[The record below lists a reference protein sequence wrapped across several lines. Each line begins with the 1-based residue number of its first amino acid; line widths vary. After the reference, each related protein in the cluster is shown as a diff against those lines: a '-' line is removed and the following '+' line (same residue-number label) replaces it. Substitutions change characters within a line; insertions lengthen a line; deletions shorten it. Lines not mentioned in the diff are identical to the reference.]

1 MNIKELFKRLK
12 IEAEIPDAI
21 IEISK
26 RDNLDGSFAEND
38 FIMSVQEKYDIFCEE
53 YLELVL
59 KGAEALKKN
68 EELFFLSK
76 IVVTYMLEHTEKS
89 ERSRISSILPEPLG
103 TIEGDMFYTIIA
115 IPLIEA
121 AAQNYRARGFSEEE
135 IKNNFKC
142 LNTVIMIGSWE
153 LSRPVS
159 RKMYFFWNLNYLN
172 CTIFDSGVFNFELS
186 RYPKNSIVLKNKITG
201 EFAIMMVSERMHK
214 SGYILGSLCHTDE
227 DGSFG
232 PDFVETDSSFT
243 GYLANNGK
251 AVNKLVTLDKSE
263 WEAVLRPGDPT
274 VAIHIPRKTDLTPD
288 VVEES
293 LIEGFKKAKRYY
305 PEHKANFMTCHSWLL
320 SIELYDYLNEDSKI
334 LKFGELFERYPL
346 KSQGRDCL
354 KFLFPKECASLSE
367 LEERT
372 SLQAKVKANFLNG
385 GFMYSAGGILTDG
398 KYYK

>member
-1 MNIKELFKRLK
+1 MDIKELFKRLG
-12 IEAEIPDAI
+12 IDAEIPESF

-26 RDNLDGSFAEND
+26 RDNLDGSFAEKN
-38 FIMSVQEKYDIFCEE
+38 FIMAIQEKYDIFCDE

-59 KGAEALKKN
+59 NGAQALKMN
-68 EELFFLSK
+68 EDLFHLAK
-76 IVVTYMLEHTEKS
+76 ILVTYLLEHTDKT
-89 ERSRISSILPEPLG
+89 ERNSAVSAIPEFFG
-103 TIEGDMFYTIIA
+103 TPEGDMFFTVISL
-115 IPLIEA
+115 PLVESTV
-121 AAQNYRARGFSEEE
+121 QNYRARGFSEEE
-135 IKNNFKC
+135 IKKNLKC
-142 LNTVIMIGSWE
+142 LNTVIMIGGWE
-153 LSRPVS
+153 LSKPVS
-159 RKMYFFWNLNYLN
+159 RKLYFSWNLNYM
-172 CTIFDSGVFNFELS
+172 CCSIFDCGVFNFEIAH
-186 RYPKNSIVLKNKITG
+186 YPNYSMLLKNKKT
-201 EFAIMMVSERMHK
+201 EEYAIMMVSPRMHK
-214 SGYILGSLCHTDE
+214 SGYLLGNLCHTDE
-227 DGSFG
+227 EGAYG

-263 WEAVLRPGDPT
+263 WEAALRPGDPT